1 MKKQNTKINVSNNG
15 GDGGDRDRHNDTIA
29 VAGNISAGDIMKQ
42 IEGFL
47 ILSYGILFIT
57 STILFCKFI
66 YNLKSAYL
74 MSVNKEAL
82 CSGSIYENET
92 LRNQI
97 YILFKN
103 TKSKENFQ
111 KTNQALFITTAIIFG
126 IILLIKAWYTYKDYR
141 QHSSK
146 TENNGGTLM
155 NVYLTLS
162 GTSISSL
169 LCIIS
174 FIILSIGL
182 YFTSRTLNNLYN
194 ISADYASKVATLKAT
209 IFTPEKL
216 NQLRIVHARET
227 NTPTDD
233 ITSSTITDTTKKT
246 YGALVTLE
254 ENINRR
260 LLRTNESGD
269 VQTTGDVNDVY
280 NSYRKTDDGQ
290 DTLIGLIQFT
300 RNTDDYNLLQSAVCG
315 QNVCG
320 SQGIGKRI
328 ISLSPENFALFMN
341 DPSDSVDLTHI
352 ISSSTNTN
360 TNYPSLLQ
368 QFVAKVAKY
377 DVALAS
383 DLKDLP
389 YNDPIWNS
397 LAEVKTQADVPLCG
411 CVKNP
416 LNLDNKDKMQVQ
428 SILNYLATLSN
439 GDPSEEIQKT
449 LGKFQGFLIIACV
462 YIAYIVFHLI
472 YNIFDKKSVVG
483 AYFSFLL
490 ILAITLGL
498 AARLH

>member
-1 MKKQNTKINVSNNG
+1 MKKQNTKINVSNNDRTVG
-15 GDGGDRDRHNDTIA
+15 GEDNETNT
-29 VAGNISAGDIMKQ
+29 VAGNSYSGDLMKQ

-57 STILFCKFI
+57 AIILFCKFI
-66 YNLKSAYL
+66 YNLKSSYL
-74 MSVNKEAL
+74 MSVNKQGL
-82 CSGSIYENET
+82 CSGIIYEKET
-92 LRNQI
+92 LRNQM

-103 TKSKENFQ
+103 TTSKENFQ
-111 KTNQALFITTAIIFG
+111 KTNKGLFIITAIIFTS
-126 IILLIKAWYTYKDYR
+126 IFLIKAWYTYKDYR
-141 QHSSK
+141 EHSSK
-146 TENNGGTLM
+146 TENNGDALL

-162 GTSISSL
+162 GTSISTL

-174 FIILSIGL
+174 FIILASGL

-194 ISADYASKVATLKAT
+194 TSADYASKVATLKST

-233 ITSSTITDTTKKT
+233 ITNTIITDTNNKT

-254 ENINRR
+254 ETINRR
-260 LLRTNESGD
+260 LLHTNDSGD
-269 VQTTGDVNDVY
+269 VQTTGDANDVY
-280 NSYRKTDDGQ
+280 DSLRKIDAGQ
-290 DTLIGLIQFT
+290 DTLIGLVQFT

-320 SQGIGKRI
+320 SQGIGKRL
-328 ISLSPENFALFMN
+328 ISLTPENFALFMN
-341 DPSDSVDLTHI
+341 DPSDSVDFTHL
-352 ISSSTNTN
+352 SSSS
-360 TNYPSLLQ
+360 TNYPSLLE

-383 DLKDLP
+383 DLKDLSH
-389 YNDPIWNS
+389 NDPIWKS
-397 LAEVKTQADVPLCG
+397 LAEVKTQADVPPCG

-449 LGKFQGFLIIACV
+449 LDKFQTFLIIACV
-462 YIAYIVFHLI
+462 FIAFIIFHLI
-472 YNIFDKKSVVG
+472 YNKYDKKTVVG
-483 AYFSFLL
+483 GYFIFLL
-490 ILAITLGL
+490 ILVITLGL